1 MKKIKIRI
9 SNRNLKCWFLNF
21 IFSFFIFNFAFSIPT
36 TIAELPNR
44 IISLAPNLTEIL
56 YALGLGDRIVG
67 VTTFC
72 DYPEDA
78 KQKQKIGGMTNP
90 SLEAIV
96 SLRPDL
102 VVMTTDGN
110 PKEFEER
117 IRSLKIKT
125 YVLKAR
131 QISELPKGIRDM
143 GLALGIKE
151 RAEELEKEIQE
162 RIDKLSVVKKSLQKK
177 KVLFII
183 WPEPLVVAG
192 PGTII
197 DDTIT
202 LLGGENIASKAKTL
216 YPKYSIEEI
225 IYQSPDII
233 FIGKGHAHM
242 KDASRGLLER
252 LTRVPAVKQGAVFYI
267 SDSIYRLSPRIV
279 IGIEE
284 MARCLK

>member
-143 GLALGIKE
+143 GLALWIK
-151 RAEELEKEIQE
+151 
-162 RIDKLSVVKKSLQKK
+162 
-177 KVLFII
+177 
-183 WPEPLVVAG
+183 
-192 PGTII
+192 
-197 DDTIT
+197 
-202 LLGGENIASKAKTL
+202 
-216 YPKYSIEEI
+216 
-225 IYQSPDII
+225 
-233 FIGKGHAHM
+233 
-242 KDASRGLLER
+242 
-252 LTRVPAVKQGAVFYI
+252 
-267 SDSIYRLSPRIV
+267 
-279 IGIEE
+279 
-284 MARCLK
+284 